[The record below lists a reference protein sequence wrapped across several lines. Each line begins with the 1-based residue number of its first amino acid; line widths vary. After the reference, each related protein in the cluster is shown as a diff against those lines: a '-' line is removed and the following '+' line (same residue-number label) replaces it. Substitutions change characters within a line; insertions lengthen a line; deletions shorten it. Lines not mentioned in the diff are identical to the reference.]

1 VTVRS
6 EGILCPSS
14 WLFRVQGKDVGNG
27 NAILRTEFWSSW
39 HVENIMYCFSV
50 YPVVD
55 TSDHVEW
62 TESVL
67 INADNS
73 FSKSEKSV
81 YLWEDCKVQSLQI

>member
-6 EGILCPSS
+6 EGTLCPSG
-14 WLFRVQGKDVGNG
+14 WLFRVQGEDFGNG

-39 HVENIMYCFSV
+39 HVENITYCFSV

-55 TSDHVEW
+55 TSDHIEW
-62 TESVL
+62 AESVL
-67 INADNS
+67 INADN
-73 FSKSEKSV
+73 FRKSEKSV